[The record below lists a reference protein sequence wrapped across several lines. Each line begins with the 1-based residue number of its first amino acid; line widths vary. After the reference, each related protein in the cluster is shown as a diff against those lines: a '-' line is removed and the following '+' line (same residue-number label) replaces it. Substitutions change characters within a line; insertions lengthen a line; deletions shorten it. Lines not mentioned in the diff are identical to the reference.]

1 MTRVANWMTHPA
13 HAIKA
18 IKALLTECTCS
29 KPRCEKT
36 FWKSSFGVTSVG
48 SSFLKN
54 NVCKNASFLAMSS
67 EYLRNFWLISS
78 CKSSAS
84 EKAWS
89 PPKKTL
95 TICRTFVYTFLPLA
109 VLFALEVRTMLLDF
123 VQRFVQVI
131 QRVWDAIICLC
142 IFFCFLNEPAHY
154 ITRIGSAERTSAGLL
169 LRFINGFHPLK

>member
-1 MTRVANWMTHPA
+1 MTRVANSITHPA
-13 HAIKA
+13 HVIKA
-18 IKALLTECTCS
+18 IKGLLTKCTCS

-36 FWKSSFGVTSVG
+36 FWKFSSCANVSG
-48 SSFLKN
+48 SFSKN
-54 NVCKNASFLAMSS
+54 NFFKNASFLAMSS
-67 EYLRNFWLISS
+67 EHLRNFWLISS

-95 TICRTFVYTFLPLA
+95 TICRTFVYAFLPLA

-131 QRVWDAIICLC
+131 QRVWDAIYCLC
-142 IFFCFLNEPAHY
+142 IFFCFFNEPAHY
-154 ITRIGSAERTSAGLL
+154 MTQIGSAERTSAGLL
-169 LRFINGFHPLK
+169 LHFINGFHPLK